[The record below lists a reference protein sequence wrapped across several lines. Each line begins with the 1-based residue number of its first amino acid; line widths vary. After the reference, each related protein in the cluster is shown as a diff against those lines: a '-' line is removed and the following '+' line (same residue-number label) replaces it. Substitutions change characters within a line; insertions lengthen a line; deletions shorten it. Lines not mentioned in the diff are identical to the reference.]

1 MGFEE
6 KTPDLLAL
14 LTAHAGGSF
23 PTVVVVTQPPTPAPT
38 RTFSMKAANKKW
50 KKAQGDKGTEGAKE
64 GEVTQSSH
72 QPSAKEVWIE
82 IGQQK
87 KTSSIRTAKD
97 RRDQPKK
104 PTIWRPLFTLS
115 PGNPVLDDANLKDP
129 QKGSSGLVVE
139 YLEKA
144 LCLPKDMAEPRSFRK
159 LEVFLALKQD
169 LAMVHDCFP

>member
-1 MGFEE
+1 MEE
-6 KTPDLLAL
+6 GTRGQR
-14 LTAHAGGSF
+14 HRRCQGG
-23 PTVVVVTQPPTPAPT
+23 
-38 RTFSMKAANKKW
+38 
-50 KKAQGDKGTEGAKE
+50 KGIEGAKK